1 MTSKELCEKYIEFFK
16 SKGHKEIP
24 SASLVAE
31 NDPSLLFVNSGMF
44 PLVPYLMGQNHPQGK
59 RIVNSQVSFRT
70 EDIEEIGDHRHDT
83 LFEMLGNWSLGDYF
97 KKEHLNWLYEFLIE
111 EIKLDPNR
119 LYQTVFAGSE
129 YAPKD
134 LESIEILKD
143 VFRKYNI
150 SAEVGPETLSKG
162 ELGSGVEIK
171 FGGNLKIFPYRNKNW
186 WKRGD
191 AIGELGGPDSETF
204 YDTGKTHNPKFGKF
218 CHPNCDCG
226 RFIEIGNSVFMEYIK
241 TEKGW
246 EKKLPQ
252 KNVDFGGGLERL
264 VMVANNKTN
273 IFETDLFD
281 YLIKFLEKSSGK
293 KYADNSKSFEIIAD
307 HLRAATFLIANGA
320 IPSNKDQGYVVRRL
334 IRRSLVHMRK
344 LDISFEATDDLSQL
358 VINNMGD
365 VYPELEKNK
374 NKILEEAKKEG
385 DKFGRTLERGLK
397 KIDRFKFLVASFS
410 KNIEELRQKLEF
422 IGKNSFIENLSL
434 LDKLDETIAKD
445 YLIYDNFK
453 KLFDFK
459 RNKVDPYKDPLKSLG
474 DQKWD
479 KIENKKEVLIFL
491 KKEINNILE
500 RFGIVLNSRLVF
512 DLYQNDGFP
521 IELITEIAKDNGF
534 GIDVKGFQKL
544 FQKHQQLS
552 RTASAGKF
560 KGGLADASEETT
572 RLHTI
577 AHLLLE
583 SLRRVLGDHIF
594 QKGSNINAER
604 LRFDFSHSEKLTDE
618 EKQKVE
624 DLVNEQIQKKLPVN
638 CEEMSLEEAKKI
650 NAMGVFENKYGEKV
664 KVYTIGKDNDIFS
677 KEICGGPH
685 IKNTSELGK
694 FRIKKEQSSSSGVR
708 RIKAV
713 LE

>member
-1 MTSKELCEKYIEFFK
+1 MNSKELRKKYIEFFK
-16 SKGHKEIP
+16 EKGHSEIP
-24 SASLVAE
+24 SASLLAE

-44 PLVPYLMGQNHPQGK
+44 PLVPYLIGQDHPQGK

-111 EIKLDPNR
+111 EIKLDPNK
-119 LYQTVFAGSE
+119 LYQTVFAGSK

-134 LESIEILKD
+134 LESIKILQD

-150 SAEVGPETLSKG
+150 SAEVGLETLGKG
-162 ELGSGVEIK
+162 ELGPGVEIK
-171 FGGNLKIFPYRNKNW
+171 FGGNLKIFPYRDKNW

-241 TEKGW
+241 TENGW

-264 VMVANNKTN
+264 VMVANGKTN

-293 KYADNSKSFEIIAD
+293 KYTDNSKSFEIIAD
-307 HLRAATFLIANGA
+307 HLRATTFLIANGA

-344 LDISFEATDDLSQL
+344 LDISFETANDLSLL
-358 VINNMGD
+358 VIDYMGD
-365 VYPELEKNK
+365 IYPELEKNK
-374 NKILEEAKKEG
+374 SKILEEVKKERE
-385 DKFGRTLERGLK
+385 KFSKTLERGLK
-397 KIDRFKFLVASFS
+397 EFDRFTQFMIVDGKIPDKEKEGFAIPDSVPKELYSDVVFKLV
-410 KNIEELRQKLEF
+410 
-422 IGKNSFIENLSL
+422 
-434 LDKLDETIAKD
+434 TT
-445 YLIYDNFK
+445 Y
-453 KLFDFK
+453 
-459 RNKVDPYKDPLKSLG
+459 
-474 DQKWD
+474 
-479 KIENKKEVLIFL
+479 
-491 KKEINNILE
+491 
-500 RFGIVLNSRLVF
+500 
-512 DLYQNDGFP
+512 GFP
-521 IELITEIAKDNGF
+521 IELIMEIAEEQGKEVD
-534 GIDVKGFQKL
+534 IKGFNKL
-544 FQKHQQLS
+544 FKKHQQLS
-552 RTASAGKF
+552 RTASARKF

-572 RLHTI
+572 RLHTT

-604 LRFDFSHSEKLTDE
+604 LRFDFSHSEKLTAE
-618 EKQKVE
+618 EKRKVE
-624 DLVNEQIQKKLPVN
+624 DLVNEQIQKKLLVS

-664 KVYTIGKDNDIFS
+664 KVYTIGPSISSGQVFS

-694 FRIKKEQSSSSGVR
+694 FRIKKEQSSSAGVR